1 MPEGLAAAEVG
12 KEIAEHAAH
21 VAHSSHGDG
30 RERALS
36 IAEAVLLSL
45 VTLIAAWS
53 AYAAAQWSTESS
65 VRLAEASAART
76 DANRESD
83 EATTQRNFD
92 ASTFNTWFAA
102 YAAGNERLE
111 ELAKRRFRPVFRVA
125 FNAWIAAGI
134 EKPSTPA
141 GPTYMPQYRLP
152 EIAAARRLDARAE
165 VAFAAGSAAGKTS
178 DKYVRATIFL
188 ASVLF
193 LVGISAHFPL
203 RGARYVLVTLGAC
216 LLILAIVQLLG
227 LPRPT

>member
-1 MPEGLAAAEVG
+1 MPEGLAAAEAG
-12 KEIAEHAAH
+12 KELAEHAAH
-21 VAHSSHGDG
+21 HASSGDR

-45 VTLIAAWS
+45 VTVIAAWS
-53 AYAAAQWSTESS
+53 AYAAAKWSTESS
-65 VRLAEASAART
+65 VGLAQASAART
-76 DANRESD
+76 EANRATD
-83 EATTQRNFD
+83 LATTQRNFD

-111 ELAKRRFRPVFRVA
+111 HLAERRFRPVFRVA
-125 FNAWIAAGI
+125 FDAWIAAGI

-152 EIAAARRLDARAE
+152 EIAEARRLDARAD
-165 VAFAAGSAAGKTS
+165 VAFAAGTEAGKTS

-193 LVGISAHFPL
+193 LVGISSHFPL
-203 RGARYVLVTLGAC
+203 RGARYVLVSLGAC
-216 LLILAIVQLLG
+216 LLILAIVQLSQ
-227 LPRPT
+227 LPRPS